1 MSHIAVRLCTVAAV
15 LFLAAESALAQQP
28 LGVPVDEHAAE
39 HAAAHSV
46 EHAAACPSV
55 DESDGVPLELR
66 IAGLLMRVQVRDL
79 ARPEGRP
86 EGELGEE
93 ENGAGVQV
101 RLVSCDA
108 ASSHGVDDA
117 RGPDDADAADAR
129 DADAESPLLRLIHDL
144 RVGLELEATEE
155 GRCLRARFAIAD
167 QAGPAAA
174 GVAGAASD
182 PVDLELCGLPFTLP
196 DGQGRQGRR

>member
-1 MSHIAVRLCTVAAV
+1 MSHIAVRLCTVAA

-28 LGVPVDEHAAE
+28 LGVPVDEHTA
-39 HAAAHSV
+39 

-66 IAGLLMRVQVRDL
+66 IASLLMRVQVRDL

-86 EGELGEE
+86 EGEEG
-93 ENGAGVQV
+93 NGAGVQV

-144 RVGLELEATEE
+144 RVGLALEPTEE

-196 DGQGRQGRR
+196 DRQGRR